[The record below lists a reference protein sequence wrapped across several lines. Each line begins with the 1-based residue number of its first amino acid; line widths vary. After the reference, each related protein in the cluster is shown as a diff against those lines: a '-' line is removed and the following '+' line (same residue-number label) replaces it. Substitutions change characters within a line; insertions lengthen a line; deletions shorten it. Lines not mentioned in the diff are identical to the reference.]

1 MGSSF
6 VITVDS
12 HHGRK
17 ITRCESTWT
26 KSDREVD
33 SRYVV
38 EGVHG
43 VGVVRSEFVTDIRSA
58 QNSLQAYRGEPE
70 SIGESIR
77 GSLALYVH
85 DRWHNRRYLLVD
97 PFGACII
104 HKISISG
111 VMFYASDLPYLL
123 RILAHR
129 GIKIEKNLNYSM
141 AVVLTGSGGMVS
153 SSYHGVDTLA
163 PFTYVQFDYE
173 GATEKQYPFLNG
185 LINDTSDVDATI
197 EAYLEDVS
205 ININAAANYESP
217 IKISQLTGGMD
228 SRLVLGH
235 VVNAGLQDVISFY
248 VGGSEQSLD
257 VRAARSLCSR
267 LGLRMTKY
275 SGIDRSIS
283 PSGVDELLWPLH
295 ETSGILQGPADAGLA
310 RNENVVLSGGYGE
323 VLRSFYSKNRNPDV
337 RSSDSILRQM
347 YGEFGHPT
355 KDSSGLWNND
365 FLESVGETVTAK
377 IDHAKNL
384 GIPEHFQ
391 LDYLYLTGRNR
402 YFVGEISRSMS
413 QYTNRFDPLY
423 SPLLLALAC
432 KSSAQE
438 RHDGTLQLSILHKLS
453 SGLVSQPFDTPR
465 VSDQF
470 ARDHGLDLIESFD
483 ATPPEFDARNNFAP
497 LESGNIDMSIDI
509 ARLKQRALEINMPY
523 HLIRDAEFCRMNLDM
538 FIDKVGES
546 VISQNLNLDRLK
558 EFSKSQVK
566 WRPQVRLLRSLGT
579 NLAWLTLDS

>member
-6 VITVDS
+6 VITVSS
-12 HHGRK
+12 HHGRN
-17 ITRCESTWT
+17 ITRCESTWAT
-26 KSDREVD
+26 SDHEVG

-43 VGVVRSEFVTDIRSA
+43 VGVVRNEFVTDIRSA
-58 QNSLQAYRGEPE
+58 QNSLQTYRGEPE

-77 GSLALYVH
+77 GSLALYVR
-85 DRWHNRRYLLVD
+85 DRWHNRSYLLVD

-104 HKISISG
+104 HTISIAG
-111 VMFYASDLPYLL
+111 VIFYASDLPYLL
-123 RILAHR
+123 RILANR
-129 GIKIEKNLNYSM
+129 GIKIKKNLNYSM

-153 SSYHGVDTLA
+153 SSYHGVDTLDS
-163 PFTYVQFDYE
+163 FTYVQFDSK
-173 GATEKQYPFLNG
+173 GSTEKQYPLLNR
-185 LINDTSDVDATI
+185 LINDTSDVDTTI
-197 EAYLEDVS
+197 ENYLEDVS

-217 IKISQLTGGMD
+217 IRISQLTGGMD

-235 VVNAGLQDVISFY
+235 VVNAGLQDDISFY

-275 SGIDRSIS
+275 SGVDRSIS

-295 ETSGILQGPADAGLA
+295 ETSGILQGPADAGLT
-310 RNENVVLSGGYGE
+310 RNENLVLSGGYGE
-323 VLRSFYSKNRNPDV
+323 VLRSFYSKNRIPDV
-337 RSSDSILRQM
+337 SSSNSVLRQM
-347 YGEFGHPT
+347 YGEFGHAT
-355 KDSSGLWNND
+355 KDSPGLWNND
-365 FLESVGETVTAK
+365 FLESVGETVTNK
-377 IDHAKNL
+377 IEHARNI

-402 YFVGEISRSMS
+402 YFVGEISRSLS
-413 QYTNRFDPLY
+413 RYTNRFDPLY
-423 SPLLLALAC
+423 SPSLLALAC
-432 KSSAQE
+432 KSSAQD

-453 SGLVSQPFDTPR
+453 PELVSQPFDTPR

-470 ARDHGLDLIESFD
+470 ARDHSLDLIESFD
-483 ATPPEFDARNNFAP
+483 STPPVFDARTNFAP
-497 LESGNIDMSIDI
+497 FESGNIDLSIDFT
-509 ARLKQRALEINMPY
+509 RLKKRALEINMPY
-523 HLIRDAEFCRMNLDM
+523 HLLRDAEFCRMNLDA
-538 FIDKVGES
+538 FIEKVGETEM
-546 VISQNLNLDRLK
+546 SQILNLDRLK
-558 EFSKSQVK
+558 EFSKSPVK